1 MASDPRPLTR
11 DELAK
16 FLPTQ
21 RAIRAF
27 EKLFELVPGD
37 FETLAIL
44 VQEVSVEAGS
54 ADARAQQALDSISRL
69 ADAVELLAL
78 APRQVAVTSD
88 ELLPALLL
96 PAPADDLSPPET
108 PNELIDAPLTVGDN
122 LTLPKTAGKGIRVDK
137 VSPTFGWHDLLGSIT
152 VRTIGVNDPTF
163 AVYRGSI
170 RQFQFSNAVMNE
182 VFTEFHIPHDYLPGS
197 DIFIHAHW
205 SQIVVDSGGP
215 AGVPGDIKW
224 SFDVSYAKGHNQAAF
239 IAPVTPTVVQT
250 ASGTQYQHMIAEV
263 QLSAAAPSASQ
274 LDSDNLEVD
283 GVILVR
289 GWRNPADAA
298 DTLNQQPFLHFI
310 GIHYQTTNIGTK
322 QKAPDFYT

>member
-78 APRQVAVTSD
+78 APRQVAIVSD
-88 ELLPALLL
+88 EPLPALLL
-96 PAPADDLSPPET
+96 PTPADDLSPPET

-224 SFDVSYAKGHNQAAF
+224 SFDVSFAKGHNQAAF

-283 GVILVR
+283 GIILVR

-310 GIHYQTTNIGTK
+310 DIHYQTTNIGTK